1 MDTKDRILE
10 AAVGLLDEGGPEAM
24 STRAVSAAADV
35 HVPEIYRL
43 FGDKQGLLDAAA
55 CRKLD
60 EYLDSKRNQVVTDDP
75 VEDLRRGWDLH
86 VEFGLSNPA
95 VYAAVYGARRPGR
108 QPPAVEQAEEH
119 LRQMI
124 RRVAQAGR
132 LRIDEEQ
139 AANLVSAA
147 GRGVTLALIN
157 TPEPE
162 RDLSCAQ
169 IAREAVMRAI
179 TTDASDGADPILVAA
194 LTLRSAL
201 PEVEPFTDSERALMI
216 EWLDRLISTRG

>member
-43 FGDKQGLLDAAA
+43 FGDKQGLL
-55 CRKLD
+55 
-60 EYLDSKRNQVVTDDP
+60 
-75 VEDLRRGWDLH
+75 EDLRRGWDLH

-169 IAREAVMRAI
+169 IAREAVMQAI